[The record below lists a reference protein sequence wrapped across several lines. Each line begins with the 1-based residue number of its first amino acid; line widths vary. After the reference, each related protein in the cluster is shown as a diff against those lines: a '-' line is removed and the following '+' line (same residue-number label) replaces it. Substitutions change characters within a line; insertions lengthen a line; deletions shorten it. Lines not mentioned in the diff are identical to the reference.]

1 MATQKKEEN
10 KSAKAPTPSRKVLG
24 GAAPRN
30 REALEAAG
38 MKRGGAVKKPG
49 AGRRC

>member
-1 MATQKKEEN
+1 MAVQKKEDTKPA
-10 KSAKAPTPSRKVLG
+10 KSPAPSRKVLG

-30 REALEAAG
+30 REAMEAAG

-49 AGRRC
+49 AGRYC